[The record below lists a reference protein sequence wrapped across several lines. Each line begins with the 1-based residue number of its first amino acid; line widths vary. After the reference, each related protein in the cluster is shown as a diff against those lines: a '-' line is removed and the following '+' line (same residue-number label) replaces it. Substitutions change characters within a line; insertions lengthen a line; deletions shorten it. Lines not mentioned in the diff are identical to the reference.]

1 MMNYIKLHMKKYL
14 FIALCLLLVQG
25 VRAQKLVVPAIPGSI
40 EKEGYAQ
47 YVPDVMNCIDWM
59 KTHAPS
65 EQGQKDASA
74 FVLWWLSGSPD
85 IRMELNSDVVKFEN
99 GSLLMILLGGW
110 AQYAI
115 QQKDNDQVKGCYAGL
130 ETALGYYEQYK
141 DELGKDK
148 GAEKLLKMRKK
159 GTLKEFVEKGMKK

>member
-1 MMNYIKLHMKKYL
+1 MNYIKLHMKKYL

-25 VRAQKLVVPAIPGSI
+25 VSAQKLVVPEIPGSI

-65 EQGQKDASA
+65 ERGQKDASA

-115 QQKDNDQVKGCYAGL
+115 QHKDNDQVKGCYAGL
-130 ETALGYYEQYK
+130 ETALGYYENSTRTRW
-141 DELGKDK
+141 GKTR
-148 GAEKLLKMRKK
+148 AQRNSLR
-159 GTLKEFVEKGMKK
+159 